1 MRTSLVLLAAAACG
15 GGGSSDVVPDGGPDG
30 GSGDKDLLGQVIVRD
45 VRARSLVWPP
55 TGAAVEA
62 WFSADGRFAWH
73 TETAAAGDCRLL
85 EFEPGF
91 CDGTCD
97 GVCRAPDVCEPWPT
111 YQPAGTL
118 TVEGGADDLTVT
130 PTASGE
136 YLLYLGFADGFF
148 GEGDRLTMSFAG
160 AEVTMF
166 EADGTGPAAIAAAD
180 PMEGEVTL
188 ELPWEGDF
196 VFEWDDPSPGASM
209 RARLIA
215 GGNAHGQPNPFVIDC
230 EAPDTGSIT
239 VPGELLSQ
247 VGAIGF
253 GGAKGRDRSA
263 FEVTR
268 YLSTDVELT
277 GGRVQAVVGRTFV
290 YGAQRIQ

>member
-1 MRTSLVLLAAAACG
+1 MRTCLVLLAAAACG
-15 GGGSSDVVPDGGPDG
+15 GGSSAGQVPDGGPDG
-30 GSGDKDLLGQVIVRD
+30 GSGGVDLFGQVIVRD

-73 TETAAAGDCRLL
+73 TETAAVGACRLL
-85 EFEPGF
+85 EFDPGF
-91 CDGTCD
+91 CDDPCD
-97 GVCRAPDVCEPWPT
+97 GVCRAPDVCEPWPS
-111 YQPAGTL
+111 YQLAGAL
-118 TVEGGADDLTVT
+118 TVEGGAEEITVT
-130 PTASGE
+130 PTPSGE
-136 YLLYLGFADGFF
+136 YMYYGAFDDDFF
-148 GEGDRLTMSFAG
+148 GEGDVLTMSFAG
-160 AEVTMF
+160 AEVTRF
-166 EADGTGPAAIAAAD
+166 EAHGTGPAAIAAAD

-188 ELPWEGDF
+188 DLPWEGDF
-196 VFEWDDPSPGASM
+196 VFEWDDPSPGASI

-215 GGNAHGQPNPFVIDC
+215 GGNAHGQPNPFVIEC

-268 YLSTDVELT
+268 YVSTDVELP
-277 GGRVQAVVGRTFV
+277 GGIVQAIVGRTFV
-290 YGAQRIQ
+290 YGAQRIE

>member
-1 MRTSLVLLAAAACG
+1 MRRCLVLLAAAACG
-15 GGGSSDVVPDGGPDG
+15 GGSGPRDAPDGGPDG
-30 GSGDKDLLGQVIVRD
+30 GGSDDDLFGQVIVLD

-55 TGAAVEA
+55 TGAAVQA
-62 WFSADGRFAWH
+62 WFSANGRFAWH
-73 TETAAAGDCRLL
+73 SETAAAGDCRLL

-91 CDGTCD
+91 CDGACD
-97 GVCRAPDVCEPWPT
+97 GVCRAPDVCEPWPI
-111 YQPAGTL
+111 YQLAGTL
-118 TVEGGADDLTVT
+118 TVEGGAADLTVT

-136 YLLYLGFADGFF
+136 YLYYSGFEDGFF
-148 GEGDRLTMSFAG
+148 SEGDPLTMSFAG
-160 AEVTMF
+160 GEVTSF
-166 EADGTGPAAIAAAD
+166 EAHGTGPPPIAAAD
-180 PMEGEVTL
+180 PMEAEVTL
-188 ELPWEGDF
+188 DLPWEGDF
-196 VFEWDDPSPGASM
+196 VFEWDNPSPGASM
-209 RARLIA
+209 RARVIA

-263 FEVTR
+263 FELTR
-268 YLSTDVELT
+268 YVTTDVEVP